1 MQNLMCTRIQQK
13 EAVTSQE
20 TDPDSP
26 GRVHVS
32 TVGVGWWWPAAG
44 LGAVSVAVHAWHLL
58 KGVIVIFIPS
68 TIVWP
73 KKIAGREHSST
84 HQQKIGLKIS

>member
-58 KGVIVIFIPS
+58 KGVIVIFITS
-68 TIVWP
+68 TIVSVQFSP
-73 KKIAGREHSST
+73 SVVSDSAT
-84 HQQKIGLKIS
+84 P